1 MSDDFL
7 KLAAQEINQ
16 DIAAISVIVNSCN
29 TDNDVIKKAS
39 NIEKHIH
46 KIKGLAPMMGK
57 KDLGDLASQIDF
69 ILKKIIDGQNI
80 KFFNQLSEC
89 VSLMKT
95 SMDPDCDLREIKK
108 HIETVIGN
116 LKS

>member
-16 DIAAISVIVNSCN
+16 DISAISTIMNSCK
-29 TDNDVIKKAS
+29 TDNDVIQKAS
-39 NIEKHIH
+39 NIEKHVH
-46 KIKGLAPMMGK
+46 KIKGLGPMMGK
-57 KDLGDLASQIDF
+57 EDLGNLASQIDF

-95 SMDPDCDLREIKK
+95 CMDPGCDPDEIKK
-108 HIETVIGN
+108 HVETVIGN
-116 LKS
+116 LK

>member
-7 KLAAQEINQ
+7 KLATQEIHQ
-16 DIAAISVIVNSCN
+16 DISAISVIMNSCK

-39 NIEKHIH
+39 NIEKHVH

-57 KDLGDLASQIDF
+57 EDLGYLASQIDF
-69 ILKKIIDGQNI
+69 VLKKIIDGQNI
-80 KFFNQLSEC
+80 KFLNHLSEC

-95 SMDPDCDLREIKK
+95 SVDSDCDLSEVKK
-108 HIETVIGN
+108 RIETVIGDF
-116 LKS
+116 K

>member
-16 DIAAISVIVNSCN
+16 DISALSAIMNSCK
-29 TDNDVIKKAS
+29 TDNDVIQKAS
-39 NIEKHIH
+39 NIEKHVH

-57 KDLGDLASQIDF
+57 EDLGSLASKIDF

-80 KFFNQLSEC
+80 RFFNQLSEC

-95 SMDPDCDLREIKK
+95 CMDPDCDQHEIKK
-108 HIETVIGN
+108 HVKTVIDN
-116 LKS
+116 LK